1 MCGICG
7 VFDNTAID
15 QERSLRV
22 WNMAESMVHRGPDDS
37 GFYSSRHLTM
47 GHRRLKIIDLSPL
60 GRQPM
65 SNEDGTIWISFN
77 GEIYNYRE
85 LRSQLDRSHQFRS
98 ESDTEVIIHL
108 YEERG
113 DEFLQ
118 QLNGMFALALWDSTR
133 QRLLLCR
140 DRFGEKPL
148 YYFTNGE
155 MLAFASEL
163 KSLLTISSVPRELDT
178 EALSTYLALGYV
190 PAPSTI
196 FKHIKKLPPASL
208 LAAEV
213 RPSEQGLRITPPT
226 RYWQVHYEPDH
237 RITGRECLESI
248 SELVRDAVRIRMYS
262 DVPIG
267 AFLSG
272 GLDSSTVVAMM
283 SSLTNRPVETFS
295 IGFDEDPWNELPFAE
310 LAAKHFATRHHT
322 FCCTPD
328 VLELLPTLA
337 KHYDEPFADA
347 SAIPTYCVSKM
358 AREFVTVALS
368 GDGGDEIFAGYDRYN
383 RAIRREELSRFVPDT
398 VLRQT
403 FSLASRIYPRRRR
416 GWGVLH
422 RNSLEVLDYHLM
434 DYCIYPA
441 DEQKDLLSRSC
452 GLPITS
458 SGPWRNLRILAESCG
473 TSDLLSKMQYMDQ
486 MMYLP
491 DDLLVKVDRASMAVS
506 LETRAPFL
514 DHRLA
519 EFMAKVPVTLRFRG
533 NEAKHLLK
541 RVMAGLLPDQ
551 IIHRQKAGFGVPL
564 RRWFRGKASEFA
576 HDILLSQRAKERGLF
591 SSKQIANLLETHARG
606 PRDVSHKL
614 WVLLFFEM
622 WCRCWLDESVAAPEP
637 TPMVM

>member
-15 QERSLRV
+15 QEKSLRV

-85 LRSQLDRSHQFRS
+85 LRSQLDRAHQFRS

-226 RYWQVHYEPDH
+226 RYWQVHYDPDH
-237 RITGRECLESI
+237 RITERECLESI
-248 SELVRDAVRIRMYS
+248 SEQVRDAVRRS
-262 DVPIG
+262 
-267 AFLSG
+267 
-272 GLDSSTVVAMM
+272 
-283 SSLTNRPVETFS
+283 E
-295 IGFDEDPWNELPFAE
+295 E
-310 LAAKHFATRHHT
+310 HT
-322 FCCTPD
+322 
-328 VLELLPTLA
+328 
-337 KHYDEPFADA
+337 
-347 SAIPTYCVSKM
+347 
-358 AREFVTVALS
+358 
-368 GDGGDEIFAGYDRYN
+368 
-383 RAIRREELSRFVPDT
+383 
-398 VLRQT
+398 
-403 FSLASRIYPRRRR
+403 
-416 GWGVLH
+416 
-422 RNSLEVLDYHLM
+422 
-434 DYCIYPA
+434 
-441 DEQKDLLSRSC
+441 
-452 GLPITS
+452 
-458 SGPWRNLRILAESCG
+458 
-473 TSDLLSKMQYMDQ
+473 
-486 MMYLP
+486 
-491 DDLLVKVDRASMAVS
+491 
-506 LETRAPFL
+506 
-514 DHRLA
+514 
-519 EFMAKVPVTLRFRG
+519 
-533 NEAKHLLK
+533 
-541 RVMAGLLPDQ
+541 
-551 IIHRQKAGFGVPL
+551 
-564 RRWFRGKASEFA
+564 
-576 HDILLSQRAKERGLF
+576 
-591 SSKQIANLLETHARG
+591 
-606 PRDVSHKL
+606 
-614 WVLLFFEM
+614 
-622 WCRCWLDESVAAPEP
+622 
-637 TPMVM
+637 